1 MDVFIVSENTKPE
14 ETMNPA
20 FELSYWK
27 FGLRVANEWR
37 KRLSLPVEENW
48 KLVEE
53 KLSPLPVEDGV
64 YVTHEG
70 IRDMWTKYA
79 FEHPALIGTY
89 GMLPGD
95 GVDISVMDKT
105 LSKVHNTW
113 KLNDTWGWDF
123 PMLAMCAARLSHP
136 DKAVDYLLNYPAFD
150 FDEHG
155 LVGGGRAPFPYF
167 PGNGGLLT
175 AVAMM
180 AGGWDGCPAINAP
193 GFPKDGSWTV
203 KYEGFNKSL

>member
-1 MDVFIVSENTKPE
+1 
-14 ETMNPA
+14 
-20 FELSYWK
+20 
-27 FGLRVANEWR
+27 
-37 KRLSLPVEENW
+37 
-48 KLVEE
+48 
-53 KLSPLPVEDGV
+53 
-64 YVTHEG
+64 
-70 IRDMWTKYA
+70 MWTKYA

-113 KLNDTWGWDF
+113 KLNGYMGDGDF

-155 LVGGGRAPFPYF
+155 LVGGGRAFSLIFPVTVDYSR
-167 PGNGGLLT
+167 LL
-175 AVAMM
+175 
-180 AGGWDGCPAINAP
+180 P
-193 GFPKDGSWTV
+193 
-203 KYEGFNKSL
+203 

>member
-1 MDVFIVSENTKPE
+1 
-14 ETMNPA
+14 MNPA

-105 LSKVHNTW
+105 LS
-113 KLNDTWGWDF
+113 
-123 PMLAMCAARLSHP
+123 
-136 DKAVDYLLNYPAFD
+136 
-150 FDEHG
+150 
-155 LVGGGRAPFPYF
+155 
-167 PGNGGLLT
+167 
-175 AVAMM
+175 
-180 AGGWDGCPAINAP
+180 
-193 GFPKDGSWTV
+193 
-203 KYEGFNKSL
+203 